1 MKQTTVYILLLLLTA
16 CQSKD
21 RLDMAL
27 EYAGDNRAELEKV
40 LEHYRG
46 DEMKYRAA
54 RFLIE
59 NMIGHTG
66 HDSTDVRKFQPF
78 YDRHVAISKKYNWER
93 PAEWQQEIDSIW
105 KKSGQS
111 LFFPKSRKDVQTMRA
126 DRLIQEIDRSFKAW
140 QENAYTRNAP
150 FEDFCR
156 YILPYRYAE
165 GVCIDNSRDV
175 FYQRHAHLFSD
186 AGKDFRQVI
195 DSLHERSSDLMHN
208 NWAAASMPIYNAAT
222 FEYVKRGSCDDKA
235 WYNCLQLSAL
245 GMATAIDFVPEWG
258 NRSGGHS
265 WNCVIVD
272 GETHPFEPFWDAD
285 RWKYKRIYNN
295 EGFDL
300 LWGRFRLPKVYRHTF
315 EYHLDGPFADPEVD
329 RQDIPPL
336 FRNPFMKDV
345 SEAYFQTEDVELSLR
360 KSIPGNTKYAYL
372 CVFGAKQWVPVQWG
386 KIQRDGNVVFKGMG
400 KGIVYLPMLYQNGN
414 QTPAGPA
421 FLLDKHG
428 KQQVMEVHKE
438 TAPIT
443 VSTYTSYLFTDE
455 VIETKRTLNGAC
467 LLGSPD
473 KDFAH
478 ADTLMCLTDSMESW
492 GNDILPDSHTP
503 YRYIRLEVPK
513 DSLNLCE
520 ITFFERDG
528 KEPIHPL
535 KYSTNLRP
543 LTPED
548 NPDRMT
554 DGLSATG
561 WRGKTNGDKGFVC
574 WELPNSSL
582 IKKIH
587 YVPYWKPYF
596 IQEKDIVLQYW
607 DDAWITA
614 GTQRWEKGTLTFNDV
629 PQGTIYRV
637 RIEGTNDRIFTY
649 KNGMIQWY

>member
-27 EYAGDNRAELEKV
+27 EYAGDNRKELEKV

-59 NMIGHTG
+59 NMVGHTG

-105 KKSGQS
+105 KESGQS

-265 WNCVIVD
+265 WNCVIVN

-315 EYHLDGPFADPEVD
+315 EYYLDGPFADPEVD

-345 SEAYFQTEDVELSLR
+345 SEAYFQTADVKLSLR
-360 KSIPGNTKYAYL
+360 KSIP
-372 CVFGAKQWVPVQWG
+372 
-386 KIQRDGNVVFKGMG
+386 
-400 KGIVYLPMLYQNGN
+400 
-414 QTPAGPA
+414 
-421 FLLDKHG
+421 
-428 KQQVMEVHKE
+428 E
-438 TAPIT
+438 
-443 VSTYTSYLFTDE
+443 
-455 VIETKRTLNGAC
+455 
-467 LLGSPD
+467 
-473 KDFAH
+473 
-478 ADTLMCLTDSMESW
+478 
-492 GNDILPDSHTP
+492 DI
-503 YRYIRLEVPK
+503 K
-513 DSLNLCE
+513 
-520 ITFFERDG
+520 
-528 KEPIHPL
+528 
-535 KYSTNLRP
+535 
-543 LTPED
+543 
-548 NPDRMT
+548 
-554 DGLSATG
+554 
-561 WRGKTNGDKGFVC
+561 
-574 WELPNSSL
+574 
-582 IKKIH
+582 
-587 YVPYWKPYF
+587 
-596 IQEKDIVLQYW
+596 
-607 DDAWITA
+607 
-614 GTQRWEKGTLTFNDV
+614 
-629 PQGTIYRV
+629 
-637 RIEGTNDRIFTY
+637 
-649 KNGMIQWY
+649 

>member
-27 EYAGDNRAELEKV
+27 EYAGDNRKELEKV

-59 NMIGHTG
+59 NMVGHTG

-105 KKSGQS
+105 KESGQS

-222 FEYVKRGSCDDKA
+222 FEY
-235 WYNCLQLSAL
+235 Y
-245 GMATAIDFVPEWG
+245 
-258 NRSGGHS
+258 
-265 WNCVIVD
+265 
-272 GETHPFEPFWDAD
+272 
-285 RWKYKRIYNN
+285 
-295 EGFDL
+295 
-300 LWGRFRLPKVYRHTF
+300 
-315 EYHLDGPFADPEVD
+315 LDGPFADPEVD

-345 SEAYFQTEDVELSLR
+345 SEAYFQTADVKLSLR
-360 KSIPGNTKYAYL
+360 KSIPEDIKYAYL

-400 KGIVYLPMLYQNGN
+400 KDIVYLPMLYQNGN
-414 QTPAGPA
+414 LTPAGSA

-428 KQQVMEVHKE
+428 KQQILEPHKE

-443 VSTYTSYLFTDE
+443 VSTYTAYLFTDE

-473 KDFAH
+473 KNFAH
-478 ADTLMCLTDSMESW
+478 ADTLVCLNDSMESW
-492 GNDILPDSHTP
+492 GNDIQTTSHTP

-520 ITFFERDG
+520 ISFFEHDG
-528 KEPIHPL
+528 EEPIHPL

-543 LTPED
+543 LTSED

-574 WELPNSSL
+574 WELPYPSL

-637 RIEGTNDRIFTY
+637 RIEGTKDRIFTY